1 MNVNPMNASRLLI
14 PACLLLAA
22 CQPQTPPPAAS
33 VEPIPDPAREA
44 ALEAALAADGDIVAS
59 YACAEGNRVELVRE
73 GRVAR
78 LSLSDGRIIRLG
90 EMSGSQPRTWSDV
103 GLRFIIDEDFVE
115 LSQSNGER
123 NLACEPAE

>member
-1 MNVNPMNASRLLI
+1 MNVNPMNAFRLLI

-33 VEPIPDPAREA
+33 VEPTPDPAR
-44 ALEAALAADGDIVAS
+44 EAALAADGDIVAS

-115 LSQSNGER
+115 LSQANGER